1 MRGVILLVAVA
12 LAAGCGRTAPYE
24 KPPTPVMVADLQ
36 RQSLASPLRY
46 SAAIEPGTR
55 VDTAFRV
62 GGYVA
67 AIAAIDGRPIQDGD
81 RVTAGMGLASVRPA
95 DYDAK
100 VTQARA
106 QLAEATSARAAAA
119 AAVAR
124 ADALFASKSVTKPEV
139 DQAHSTLAAID
150 ARIAGATA
158 LVREAELAQGDASL
172 RAPLS
177 GIVLKR
183 LVEVGALVGPGT
195 PGFVVADTRTVK
207 VVIGVPDTL
216 LSTFREG
223 TVETVRTDALPDRQF
238 QGRVTKVSPT
248 ADPRSRLFEIEITL
262 PNADGALKPGMVAS
276 VQVDPGEPA
285 ATRPDAVVIPLSA
298 VVRPPGET
306 EGYAVYV
313 VRQQGDVSTA
323 ELRRVRL
330 GALLGNDITVVDGLS
345 GTERLI
351 VRGATIVTDGERV
364 NPTR

>member
-1 MRGVILLVAVA
+1 MRRLILLAVVI
-12 LAAGCGRTAPYE
+12 AAGCGRAAPYE
-24 KPPTPVMVADLQ
+24 KPLTPVLVADLQ
-36 RQSLASPLRY
+36 RQSLDLPLRY

-55 VDTAFRV
+55 VDMAFRV
-62 GGYVA
+62 GGYVTS
-67 AIAAIDGRPIQDGD
+67 IATIDGRPIQDGD
-81 RVTAGMGLASVRPA
+81 RVTAGMVLASVRPA

-100 VTQARA
+100 VTQARS
-106 QLAEATSARAAAA
+106 QLAEAMSARDAAA

-124 ADALFASKSVTKPEV
+124 ADALFASKSLTKPEV

-150 ARIAGATA
+150 ARIAGAKA
-158 LVREAELAQGDASL
+158 LVGEAELAQGDTSL

-177 GIVLKR
+177 GVLLKR
-183 LVEVGALVGPGT
+183 LVEVGTLVGPGS

-207 VVIGVPDTL
+207 VVVGVPDTL
-216 LSTFREG
+216 LATFPAG
-223 TVETVRTDALPDRQF
+223 ATETVRTDALPDRRF

-262 PNADGALKPGMVAS
+262 PNGDGALKPGMVAA
-276 VQVDPGEPA
+276 VQVDRAGQR
-285 ATRPDAVVIPLSA
+285 ATSPTEAVVIPLSA

-306 EGYAVYV
+306 EGYAVYI

-330 GALLGNDITVVDGLS
+330 GVLLGNDITVVDGLTGS
-345 GTERLI
+345 ERLI
-351 VRGATIVTDGERV
+351 VQGATIVTHGERV